1 MGFVLAPS
9 CGAGRDA
16 VSAAIAEGKHPVP
29 FRTRKLSPPAPMV
42 LPRRRGGRVG
52 RRRDTIG
59 KTRAPRGGPFLCSL
73 DAFSS
78 TPAPF
83 LVPFLE

>member
-1 MGFVLAPS
+1 MGFVRAPR

-29 FRTRKLSPPAPMV
+29 FRTRKLSPLAPMV

-52 RRRDTIG
+52 RRRDTIEG
-59 KTRAPRGGPFLCSL
+59 ERRAPAGALL
-73 DAFSS
+73 VLLEAFRRA
-78 TPAPF
+78 TPF